1 MSLIKFEMTKEHIS
15 LLRNMAW
22 NKGELD
28 PIVGEFDGN
37 YDEEEMGIIIYG
49 MPEGKF
55 DPSNDKVIPYTEEQI
70 EYLNKLKDELPMA
83 LDIIMQ
89 TGSFEVGHYR
99 TKYHLR
105 DWKSYTPK
113 VKS

>member
-1 MSLIKFEMTKEHIS
+1 MSLIKFELKEDHIK

-28 PIVGEFDGN
+28 VIVGEFDGD
-37 YDEEEMGIIIYG
+37 YDEEEMGIIVYG
-49 MPEGKF
+49 MPEGEF
-55 DPSNDKVIPYTEEQI
+55 DPTNEKVIPYTEEQV
-70 EYLNKLKDELPMA
+70 EHLNKLKEELPMA

-89 TGSFEVGHYR
+89 TGKFEAGHYK

-105 DWKSYTPK
+105 NWKSYTPK
-113 VKS
+113 K